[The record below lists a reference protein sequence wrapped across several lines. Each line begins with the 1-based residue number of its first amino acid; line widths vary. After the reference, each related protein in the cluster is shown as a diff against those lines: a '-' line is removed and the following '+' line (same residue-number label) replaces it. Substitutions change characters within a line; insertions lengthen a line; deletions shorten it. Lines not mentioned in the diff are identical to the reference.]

1 MSSSPRF
8 PEVMPPIV
16 VAADPDIE
24 MAIVVEA
31 IPPVKLE
38 DPYLVAFDQPFDSDN
53 PKDWSTT
60 LKPVAESASVTV
72 HFNRIMVSTIMAPAL
87 PAIAAELHMTSTE
100 SFMALSIYVL
110 ATAIGPLL
118 LSPLCELYGRKPIL
132 HASNLWFLI
141 FNIVCGFARNKQT
154 LIAARFL
161 AGFGASAIFS
171 LAAAVLGDIWRPKQ
185 RGTTLAVYSLIP
197 LLGSAVGPIIGGIMA
212 ERTTWRWMFWSTSAF
227 QGLMVVLSFV
237 GSKETHGPTILYRR
251 AEGIRRDTNE
261 SRYQTVYERL
271 QADRNVL
278 ASIWL
283 SFSRPLR
290 LLATHPIVQIVAV
303 FQAFNY
309 GVLYIVL
316 SSFATLWTQH
326 YHQHIGTSG
335 LHYIAIALGEVV
347 GSQVAGRL
355 MDRIFARL
363 TAKAGLSEGESA
375 PEWHLPLVLPSVLIV
390 SSGLLVYG
398 WAAAFHVHWMV
409 VDIGAFLYSFGGQIV
424 GQPMTA
430 YIIDAY
436 PEYVSSAT
444 AATRF
449 VTSMCAFA
457 FPLFTPAMYRM
468 LGYGWGN
475 TVISLAAVVLLV
487 PAPLVLWR
495 YGTTL
500 RTKTVM
506 IF

>member
-1 MSSSPRF
+1 MSSLHR
-8 PEVMPPIV
+8 VQQIMPPIEV
-16 VAADPDIE
+16 TADPDIE

-31 IPPVKLE
+31 RPPVKPD
-38 DPYLVAFDQPFDSDN
+38 DPYLVAFDQPSDSDN
-53 PKDWSTT
+53 PKDWSAT
-60 LKPVAESASVTV
+60 LKWTVTDALSATC
-72 HFNRIMVSTIMAPAL
+72 FNRIMVSTIMAPAL

-118 LSPLCELYGRKPIL
+118 LSPLCEIYGRKPIL
-132 HASNLWFLI
+132 HASNLWFLK

-171 LAAAVLGDIWRPKQ
+171 LAAAVLGDIWRPEQ

-212 ERTTWRWMFWSTSAF
+212 ERTTWRWD
-227 QGLMVVLSFV
+227 VLVNICFPGPHG
-237 GSKETHGPTILYRR
+237 GSV
-251 AEGIRRDTNE
+251 
-261 SRYQTVYERL
+261 TVYERL

-316 SSFATLWTQH
+316 SSFATLWTEH
-326 YHQHIGTSG
+326 YHQHVGTSG

-355 MDRIFARL
+355 MDRIFAHL
-363 TAKAGLSEGESA
+363 TANAGLSEGESA
-375 PEWHLPLVLPSVLIV
+375 PEWHLPLVLPSVRIV

-449 VTSMCAFA
+449 VTSMYAFA
-457 FPLFTPAMYRM
+457 FPLFTPAMYRV

-495 YGTTL
+495 YGARL